1 LGDGCRA
8 SHQPSDAST
17 QTYAAELPVA
27 IQKMSLL
34 TYLKCFDIVDWAT
47 KGSALKVLVG
57 GLLGPNLLTW
67 NNLLENKLV
76 KQKPKL

>member
-1 LGDGCRA
+1 
-8 SHQPSDAST
+8 
-17 QTYAAELPVA
+17 
-27 IQKMSLL
+27 MSLL